1 MTMQTDILASTPLS
15 ASGQVQ
21 DQNASNLGR
30 TRVRGIYIV
39 PTGTA
44 GTVILYDGTS
54 TSTPKRITLNTVAS
68 ATQPT
73 YLWFPAEGMLFTTNV
88 YAALSNVGYVT
99 IFYS

>member
-1 MTMQTDILASTPLS
+1 MTMQTDILASTPLT

-21 DQNASNLGR
+21 DQNAGNLGR